1 MNYSVIRSDRKTLS
15 LEVTRGQEVI
25 VRAPRR
31 CAEKRIDEFVRA
43 HEAWIARAL
52 SRQRARAEAYPEP
65 TAEEQACLRAA
76 AKEYLP
82 ARTEYYAR
90 IMGLS
95 PQGVRITSART
106 RFGSCN
112 AKNHICYSWRLMM
125 YPPEAIDYVVV
136 HELAHI
142 PHKNH
147 GREFYACIAEILPD
161 YKKRRALLRGPV
173 KEDAL

>member
-15 LEVTRGQEVI
+15 LEVTREQKVI

-31 CAEKRIDEFVRA
+31 CAERRIEDFVRA
-43 HEAWIARAL
+43 HEGWIARAL
-52 SRQRARAEAYPEP
+52 ARQRAIAEAYPEP
-65 TAEEQACLRAA
+65 TAEEEARLRAA
-76 AKEYLP
+76 AKEFLP
-82 ARTEYYAR
+82 ARTDYYAGL
-90 IMGLS
+90 MGLR

-106 RFGSCN
+106 RFGSCSAN
-112 AKNHICYSWRLMM
+112 NHICYSWRLMM

-147 GREFYACIAEILPD
+147 GREFYACIAKILPD
-161 YKKRRALLRGPV
+161 YKKRRALLRAPE